1 MKRVLFAFV
10 VLAGALLAGCVSGR
24 VAPEAAQLNAK
35 NYVVPAGKS
44 SIYYYRTPHFLEVD
58 VHSEVYLD
66 GELIAALGP
75 GDFVRM
81 DVEPGKHAVLSEGGN
96 GIPAKTVIDASAN
109 RNHFIQMWIV
119 MGWFQNYIEH
129 KIVSE
134 EKGIKDLKSFK
145 LVETF

>member
-1 MKRVLFAFV
+1 M
-10 VLAGALLAGCVSGR
+10 LAGALLAGCDASGG

-44 SIYYYRTPHFLEVD
+44 SIYYYRTRVLIESGMLSK
-58 VHSEVYLD
+58 VHLD
-66 GELIAALGP
+66 GEFIAVVGP
-75 GDFVRM
+75 GNFVRM
-81 DVEPGKHAVLSEGGN
+81 DVEPGKHEILSESGA

-109 RNHFIQMWIV
+109 RNHFIQMRIV
-119 MGWFQNYIEH
+119 PGWFSNPVEH